1 MTGEGGSGFAEIP
14 RLRFAPLGMTGGVL
28 GMTGGV
34 LGMTGGVLGMTGGV
48 LGMILSVILSGVL
61 RL

>member
-34 LGMTGGVLGMTGGV
+34 LGMTGGVLGM
-48 LGMILSVILSGVL
+48 ILSVILSGVL